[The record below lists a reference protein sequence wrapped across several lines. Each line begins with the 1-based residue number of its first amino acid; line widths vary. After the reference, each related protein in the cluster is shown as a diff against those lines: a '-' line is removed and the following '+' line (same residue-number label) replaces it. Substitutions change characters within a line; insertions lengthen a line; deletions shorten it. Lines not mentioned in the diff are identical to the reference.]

1 MRTHRKPGAGFT
13 LIELM
18 VVLAIAGVML
28 TLALPRFQQ
37 LIRRQQ
43 LVTSTNA
50 LFYAVQLTRAEAVRR
65 NRTVQLAP
73 LDDSDWAQGWRIYA
87 SAAATGRYREGDH
100 LILEHGVL
108 PDGVRVDNHSGDT
121 SEIYIAYNGG
131 GRSTR
136 RRGGGQLAGSWR
148 VHAQQESRV
157 IVINFQGRARIC
169 NPATD
174 SKHCK
179 P

>member
-1 MRTHRKPGAGFT
+1 VRAHRKLGAGFT

-18 VVLAIAGVML
+18 VVLAIAGATL

-43 LVTSTNA
+43 LITSTNA

-73 LDDSDWAQGWRIYA
+73 LDDSDWAQGWRIYV
-87 SAAATGRYREGDH
+87 SAAAGRYREGDR

-108 PDGVRVDNHSGDT
+108 PDGVRVDSHSGDT

-136 RRGGGQLAGSWR
+136 RRGGPLAGSWR
-148 VHAQQESRV
+148 VQSQQESRV
-157 IVINFQGRARIC
+157 IVINLQGRARIC

-174 SKHCK
+174 SKRCK